1 VTDFIAPGGIAVL
14 AFGPLFHSPFGDH
27 MWDFF
32 RLQIPWR
39 GVLFSEK
46 ALLRVRRECF
56 RPTDPADSYRKV
68 RRRSQPDSVF
78 GVLGHVRDTGWEFDY
93 LASQHLPQASAAASI
108 RSDMVT
114 RVPGLQ
120 DYFGAQRVR
129 RFAPCRPRLKQGV
142 PNGLHL
148 VLAPQ
153 RTREQAPFMLGFRC
167 ELKSDHEN

>member
-1 VTDFIAPGGIAVL
+1 MTDSSRPAASRCSL
-14 AFGPLFHSPFGDH
+14 SAPLFPFAVRRPYVG
-27 MWDFF
+27 FF

-68 RRRSQPDSVF
+68 AGGLNLDSVF
-78 GVLGHVRDTGWEFDY
+78 GVLGARSRHGMEFDY
-93 LASQHLPQASAAASI
+93 LAVNNLPQASAAASI
-108 RSDMVT
+108 RFRHGHPRSGAA
-114 RVPGLQ
+114 GLLR
-120 DYFGAQRVR
+120 AQRVR

-153 RTREQAPFMLGFRC
+153 RTREQASFHAGFRC